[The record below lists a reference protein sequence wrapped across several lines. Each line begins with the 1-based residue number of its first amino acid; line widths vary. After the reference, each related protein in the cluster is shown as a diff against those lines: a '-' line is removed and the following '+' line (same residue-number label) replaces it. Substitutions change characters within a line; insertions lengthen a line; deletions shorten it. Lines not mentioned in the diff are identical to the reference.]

1 MIFKKKNDVSK
12 MSQLSGKRNSKQLF
26 CGESKEK
33 IIKKIKEERSAAN
46 GHMIQTFTMPIKKN
60 LKKINF

>member
-1 MIFKKKNDVSK
+1 
-12 MSQLSGKRNSKQLF
+12 MSQLSGKRNSKQFF